1 MAKKKRA
8 VVRRFTSKTTSGTG
22 KTTATKS
29 NPKALSPVITGT
41 EPSTITLSKEN
52 FWFTVIG
59 SNLNNPAIY
68 NDTNVLVFTDED
80 TPSTYNIPN
89 DKVSFSDMTPG
100 QFVVKVTGI
109 SRRSIE
115 LRGSGKLTITILA
128 GLPALPRR
136 RGKAT
141 YEPKAT
147 IPN

>member
-8 VVRRFTSKTTSGTG
+8 VARRATSKTPSGIG

-29 NPKALSPVITGT
+29 HPKALLPVITGT
-41 EPSTITLSKEN
+41 EPPTITLSKEN

-68 NDTNVLVFTDED
+68 NNTNVLVFTDED
-80 TPSTYNIPN
+80 TPSTYKIPN

-100 QFVVKVTGI
+100 TFVVKVTGI
-109 SRRSIE
+109 PRRSIE

-128 GLPALPRR
+128 GLPAPPRR
-136 RGKAT
+136 RAKAV

-147 IPN
+147 IPH